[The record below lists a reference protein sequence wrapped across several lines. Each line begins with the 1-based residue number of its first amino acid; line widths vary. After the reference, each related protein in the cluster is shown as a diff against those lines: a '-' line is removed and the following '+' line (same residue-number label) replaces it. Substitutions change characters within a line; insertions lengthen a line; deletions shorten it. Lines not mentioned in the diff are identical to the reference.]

1 MITATY
7 KLDISGLQKTR
18 REIEPKA
25 NLALKEAAFD
35 GQNYV
40 LSHFSEVSPSPE
52 GDPPGVDSG
61 ALFRSIAYWK
71 AGKMLWAVTAGNE
84 KVNYASFLEYGT
96 VKMAARPYMRPMALW
111 LWPLLPMYFERVVQ

>member
-1 MITATY
+1 MITVNY
-7 KLDISGLQKTR
+7 DKDFSRLYDLKRNFESR
-18 REIEPKA
+18 A

-61 ALFRSIAYWK
+61 DLFRSIDYWK
-71 AGKMLWAVTAGNE
+71 AGRLLWAVTAGND
-84 KVNYASFLEYGT
+84 KVNYAGFLEYGT

-111 LWPLLPMYFERVVQ
+111 LWPLLPMYFGRVF